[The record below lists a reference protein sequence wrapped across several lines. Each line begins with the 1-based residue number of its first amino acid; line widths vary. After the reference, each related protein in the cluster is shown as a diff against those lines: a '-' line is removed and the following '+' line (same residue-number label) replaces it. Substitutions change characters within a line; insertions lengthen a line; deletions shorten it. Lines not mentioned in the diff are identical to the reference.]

1 MGRRNITRRRFL
13 KQSGKAGLA
22 LAATSVGWGA
32 RAVHAQTK
40 PFRIGFAVAM
50 SGLFGKEGP
59 LVRDSYH
66 LWRDLVNSQ
75 GGILIKGKRYKVE
88 TLFYDDKSTP
98 ATSAKLVERLV
109 SQDKVDLLLGT
120 YGSSQVFAASAISE
134 KYGYPMVSGGASS
147 NKLFQRGFKHYFS
160 TLGRATEEVRG
171 AADCF
176 TIAQPKPKTAAIIG
190 ADILFTSL
198 SVQGFE
204 ERCKANGIE
213 VAHKELFP
221 VRLGDYNSMLSRI
234 KQKNPDVLL
243 VGSHLL
249 VALRTARA
257 LKELDFTPKGVA
269 FGYGPTNP
277 DFVKSLGR
285 DAEYIISASE
295 WLPEMPYKGPIFGS
309 AQDYTKMFRKAYKRT
324 PDYLEAAST
333 AAAVIQHLA
342 ILKTGVTPPV
352 EDAERKALMEAM
364 HRIDEET
371 FYGRIRFAPDGA
383 NEAHPPLAVQ
393 IQNGKRVGV
402 FPREITNG
410 KLWYPM
416 KPWKQ
421 RA

>member
-1 MGRRNITRRRFL
+1 MGRQRITRRRFL
-13 KQSGKAGLA
+13 KTTGKAGVA
-22 LAATSVGWGA
+22 LAGASLGWGT
-32 RAVHAQTK
+32 RAVHAKTR

-98 ATSAKLVERLV
+98 ATSAKLVEKLI

-147 NKLFQRGFKHYFS
+147 NKLFERGFKYYFA
-160 TLGRATEEVRG
+160 TLGRATDEVRG
-171 AADCF
+171 AADAF
-176 TIAQPKPKTAAIIG
+176 ANASPKPKTAAIVG
-190 ADILFTSL
+190 ADILFTAL

-204 ERCKANGIE
+204 QRCKANGIE
-213 VAHKELFP
+213 VIHKELFP
-221 VRLGDYNSMLSRI
+221 VRLSDYNSMLSRV
-234 KQKNPDVLL
+234 KQKNPDILL

-249 VALRTARA
+249 VALSTTRA
-257 LKELDFTPKGVA
+257 LKELNFTPKGLA

-277 DFVKSLGR
+277 SFVKALGR
-285 DAEYIISASE
+285 DAEYVVGASE
-295 WLPEMPYKGPIFGS
+295 WLPEMPYKGPIFNS
-309 AQDYTKMFRKAYKRT
+309 AQNYTKMFQKAYKRT

-342 ILKTGVTPPV
+342 IQKTGITPPV
-352 EDAERKALMEAM
+352 DDAERKALMEAL
-364 HRIDEET
+364 HKVDEET
-371 FYGRIRFAPDGA
+371 FYGRIRFAQDGA

-393 IQNGKRVGV
+393 IQNGKLVGV
-402 FPREITNG
+402 YPKNLTRG